1 MTIVHTIQP
10 TRIVVAVNGD
20 LDLKTA
26 DPLREA
32 LDALIDRYRDKDL
45 IIDLADVDFIDS
57 SGLGVILG
65 RYRRL
70 AQRNRT
76 VSLAGIR
83 PSVRTVLDLAGILT
97 SITVIDSPIRKEAR

>member
-1 MTIVHTIQP
+1 MTIIHTVQP
-10 TRIVVAVNGD
+10 TRIIVAVNGD

-26 DPLREA
+26 DPLRES
-32 LDALIDRYRDKDL
+32 LDTLIDRYRDKDL
-45 IIDLADVDFIDS
+45 ILDLADVDFVDS

-70 AQRNRT
+70 AQRGRT

-97 SITVIDSPIRKEAR
+97 IMTVIESPIRKEAR